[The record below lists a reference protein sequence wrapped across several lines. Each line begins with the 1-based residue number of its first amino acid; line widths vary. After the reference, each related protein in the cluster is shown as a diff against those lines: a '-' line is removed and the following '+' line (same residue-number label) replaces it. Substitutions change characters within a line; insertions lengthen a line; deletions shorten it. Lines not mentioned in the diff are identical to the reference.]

1 MGVPDTD
8 QGAMSDAEYR
18 RYLKQIDE
26 TLIYITRE
34 DLDSDYKTRPRE
46 TYGLFTPEQLARDAK
61 FISVKLKSHAVMRY
75 IVIN

>member
-1 MGVPDTD
+1 
-8 QGAMSDAEYR
+8 MSDAEYR

-34 DLDSDYKTRPRE
+34 DSDIDIEVRPRE

-61 FISVKLKSHAVMRY
+61 FISVKMKSHTVMRY